1 MRLEEQMKSGLLYR
15 EYGHKDPVD
24 QEYEKI
30 IEKQR
35 VNAKEMM
42 FDFNNTRPS
51 DMETRTK
58 ILKKLLGSVGK
69 GIYLEPPAHFA
80 YGCNTHIGKNFYA
93 NFNFQVVDDCEVFI
107 GDDVM
112 CGPNV
117 LLCVTGH
124 PLNPEYRLGGTQF
137 SLPIHIGNR
146 VWLGAGVMVMPG
158 VTIGDNCVIGAG
170 SIVTKDIPANSLAYG
185 SPCKVIR
192 EIGEYDKKYF
202 RKDVLVNDFK

>member
-58 ILKKLLGSVGK
+58 ILKELLGSVGK
-69 GIYLEPPAHFA
+69 GI
-80 YGCNTHIGKNFYA
+80 
-93 NFNFQVVDDCEVFI
+93 
-107 GDDVM
+107 
-112 CGPNV
+112 
-117 LLCVTGH
+117 
-124 PLNPEYRLGGTQF
+124 
-137 SLPIHIGNR
+137 
-146 VWLGAGVMVMPG
+146 
-158 VTIGDNCVIGAG
+158 
-170 SIVTKDIPANSLAYG
+170 
-185 SPCKVIR
+185 
-192 EIGEYDKKYF
+192 
-202 RKDVLVNDFK
+202 

>member
-58 ILKKLLGSVGK
+58 ILKELLGSVGK
-69 GIYLEPPAHFA
+69 GIYLEPPALRIRRRFTA
-80 YGCNTHIGKNFYA
+80 LSQSNGCVRYRRYA
-93 NFNFQVVDDCEVFI
+93 
-107 GDDVM
+107 
-112 CGPNV
+112 
-117 LLCVTGH
+117 
-124 PLNPEYRLGGTQF
+124 
-137 SLPIHIGNR
+137 
-146 VWLGAGVMVMPG
+146 
-158 VTIGDNCVIGAG
+158 
-170 SIVTKDIPANSLAYG
+170 
-185 SPCKVIR
+185 
-192 EIGEYDKKYF
+192 
-202 RKDVLVNDFK
+202 

>member
-1 MRLEEQMKSGLLYR
+1 MVTKTLLT
-15 EYGHKDPVD
+15 KNTK
-24 QEYEKI
+24 KI

-58 ILKKLLGSVGK
+58 ILKELLGSVGK
-69 GIYLEPPAHFA
+69 GDLSCNHLHIFA

-124 PLNPEYRLGGTQF
+124 PLDPEYRLVV
-137 SLPIHIGNR
+137 LN
-146 VWLGAGVMVMPG
+146 
-158 VTIGDNCVIGAG
+158 
-170 SIVTKDIPANSLAYG
+170 
-185 SPCKVIR
+185 SPCQFISVTVY
-192 EIGEYDKKYF
+192 GLA
-202 RKDVLVNDFK
+202 LV

>member
-58 ILKKLLGSVGK
+58 ILNELLGSVGK
-69 GIYLEPPAHFA
+69 GISFLNHL
-80 YGCNTHIGKNFYA
+80 HI
-93 NFNFQVVDDCEVFI
+93 
-107 GDDVM
+107 
-112 CGPNV
+112 
-117 LLCVTGH
+117 LL
-124 PLNPEYRLGGTQF
+124 
-137 SLPIHIGNR
+137 
-146 VWLGAGVMVMPG
+146 MVA
-158 VTIGDNCVIGAG
+158 ILI
-170 SIVTKDIPANSLAYG
+170 LAKI
-185 SPCKVIR
+185 SMQTLISK
-192 EIGEYDKKYF
+192 
-202 RKDVLVNDFK
+202 L